1 MTEEN
6 LENKKERK
14 TMEGGQKI
22 KRTYNKKRKK

>member
-14 TMEGGQKI
+14 TRKTMEGGQK
-22 KRTYNKKRKK
+22 RVQYRE